1 MCRPGNRHGKEKS
14 AETRANEN
22 PTFAPPYHQMNAS
35 GFASIGVRKE
45 LGKIISGYTGLFLN
59 KRTKHLILLGELSAK
74 ALVLNARQKVTKD
87 EGPAAAA

>member
-14 AETRANEN
+14 VETRANEN
-22 PTFAPPYHQMNAS
+22 PTFAPPYHQMIAS
-35 GFASIGVRKE
+35 GFASTGVRKE
-45 LGKIISGYTGLFLN
+45 LEKILSSYAGLFLN

-87 EGPAAAA
+87 G